1 MAVTSFQDFDLADPD
16 REWDSDAAEKRVRRW
31 AGAEDKPNE
40 KYRDAHIWYDAD
52 NQDKFTAYKLPICDV
67 VDEKLV
73 AGRSRTRQC
82 GRRTTPAPRSS
93 PRRAPGRGTRVRDG
107 T

>member
-1 MAVTSFQDFDLADPD
+1 LICPAPD

-40 KYRDAHIWYDAD
+40 KYREAHIWYDAD
-52 NQDKFTAYKLPICDV
+52 NQDKFTAHKLLICDV

-73 AGRSRTRQC
+73 AVL
-82 GRRTTPAPRSS
+82 AAE
-93 PRRAPGRGTRVRDG
+93 RAST
-107 T
+107 

>member
-1 MAVTSFQDFDLADPD
+1 MG
-16 REWDSDAAEKRVRRW
+16 RC
-31 AGAEDKPNE
+31 AEDKPNE

-73 AGRSRTRQC
+73 AV
-82 GRRTTPAPRSS
+82 PR
-93 PRRAPGRGTRVRDG
+93 AIIAAAAVIQATLGGMT
-107 T
+107 

>member
-40 KYRDAHIWYDAD
+40 KYRDTHIWYDAD

-73 AGRSRTRQC
+73 AV
-82 GRRTTPAPRSS
+82 PR
-93 PRRAPGRGTRVRDG
+93 AIIAAAAVIQATLGGMT
-107 T
+107 

>member
-40 KYRDAHIWYDAD
+40 KYRDA
-52 NQDKFTAYKLPICDV
+52 TSGP
-67 VDEKLV
+67 
-73 AGRSRTRQC
+73 T
-82 GRRTTPAPRSS
+82 RTTRTSS
-93 PRRAPGRGTRVRDG
+93 PRTSCSSAMLSMRNSSPS
-107 T
+107 